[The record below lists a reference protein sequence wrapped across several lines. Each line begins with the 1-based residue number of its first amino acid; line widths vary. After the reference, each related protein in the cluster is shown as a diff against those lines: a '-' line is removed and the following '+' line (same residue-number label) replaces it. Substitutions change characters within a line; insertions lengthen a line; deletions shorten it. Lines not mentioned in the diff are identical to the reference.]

1 MTPKGYG
8 HSQNLMFTSGKIST
22 MSITVGIVEDHEEFR
37 KSLAFLISS
46 IKDYKVVWSF
56 GSVEEAIQYNV
67 ATDVIMLDISLPRMT
82 GLEAIQVFKN
92 RWEETK
98 IIMLT
103 ILEDEYNIMTAI
115 KNGADGYIL
124 KKTNPQKILD
134 AIQQVFEGGAALTP
148 MVAKQVLS
156 FFKPDKKV
164 KEHISIL
171 TKREQEILSY
181 IVSGITNE
189 QIAVELFISTQTV
202 RNHIKNIYE
211 KLHVH
216 SKAQVVAKAL
226 TEKMV

>member
-1 MTPKGYG
+1 
-8 HSQNLMFTSGKIST
+8 

-46 IKDYKVVWSF
+46 IKDYQVEWSF
-56 GSVEEAIQYNV
+56 GSVEEAIANNV
-67 ATDVIMLDISLPRMT
+67 ATDVVMLDINLPRMT

-103 ILEDEYNIMTAI
+103 ILEDEYNIMSAI

-156 FFKPDKKV
+156 FFKPVKKE
-164 KEHISIL
+164 KELVTIL

-189 QIAVELFISTQTV
+189 QIALELYISTQTV

>member
-1 MTPKGYG
+1 MTRKGYG
-8 HSQNLMFTSGKIST
+8 YYQIFMVISEKKYT
-22 MSITVGIVEDHEEFR
+22 MAVTVGIVEDHEEFK
-37 KSLAFLISS
+37 KSLVFLVSS
-46 IKDYKVVWSF
+46 VPDYRVLWSN
-56 GSVEEAIQYNV
+56 GSVEEAMDHKDGP
-67 ATDVIMLDISLPRMT
+67 DVLLLDINLPRTT
-82 GLEAIQVFKN
+82 GLEAIQIFKN
-92 RWEETK
+92 KWPDSK
-98 IIMLT
+98 IVMLT

-124 KKTNPQKILD
+124 KKTNPQKILE

-148 MVAKQVLS
+148 MVAKQVLA
-156 FFKPDKKV
+156 FFKPV
-164 KEHISIL
+164 SKEKESVSVL
-171 TKREQEILSY
+171 TRRELEILSH

-226 TEKMV
+226 KEKML

>member
-1 MTPKGYG
+1 MAV
-8 HSQNLMFTSGKIST
+8 S
-22 MSITVGIVEDHEEFR
+22 VGIVEDHEEFR
-37 KSLAFLISS
+37 QSLVFLVSS
-46 IKDYKVVWSF
+46 FTDFMVVWSC
-56 GSVEEAIQYNV
+56 GSVEAAIENSIV
-67 ATDVIMLDISLPRMT
+67 PDVVLLDINLPGT
-82 GLEAIQVFKN
+82 SGLDGITVFRDK
-92 RWEETK
+92 WPGAK

-134 AIQQVFEGGAALTP
+134 AIQQVFDGGAALTP

-156 FFKPDKKV
+156 YFKPV
-164 KEHISIL
+164 QKEKDAVAVL
-171 TKREQEILSY
+171 TRREQEILSY

-189 QIAVELFISTQTV
+189 QIAVELYISTQTV

-211 KLHVH
+211 KLQVH

-226 TEKMV
+226 REKML